1 MKNDKYDLE
10 ERTLRFSEEIISIC
24 KEIKITSLNRNIID
38 QLLRSA
44 TSIGANYREAN
55 GAVSKKDFS
64 NKIHI
69 CKKEAKE
76 SYYWLC
82 LLTKLVN
89 SDMAKCIDVVARESK
104 ELLLIFSKIA
114 ASSRQGVS

>member
-1 MKNDKYDLE
+1 MNYDLE
-10 ERTLRFSEEIISIC
+10 ERTIKFSEDVIFLC
-24 KEIKITSLNRNIID
+24 RQVGITILSRNIVD

-76 SYYWLC
+76 THYWLC
-82 LLTKLVN
+82 LLEKTAS
-89 SDMAKCIDVVARESK
+89 SDVANLIDEAKKESK

-114 ASSRQGVS
+114 SSSR